1 MSNLTGIDGTSNPK
15 DANRVCARAEAG
27 ARGPCVRET
36 SRQRRKA
43 EISGAREFIKAGRN
57 GKNSHVKGCGSGY
70 PASALSCIRNHAFRE
85 SALIQIQAIHVG

>member
-15 DANRVCARAEAG
+15 DAKRVCARAEAG

-57 GKNSHVKGCGSGY
+57 GKNTVMSKAVAQDILLLPC
-70 PASALSCIRNHAFRE
+70 PAFGIMPLGN
-85 SALIQIQAIHVG
+85 LL